1 VCRKGFFLSGI
12 FFVLEESM
20 KPLSMEGFGF
30 AGTWR
35 GGGGRMGGRR
45 EAEEGRWVV
54 FGESIAYTV
63 IVNTRG

>member
-1 VCRKGFFLSGI
+1 
-12 FFVLEESM
+12 M